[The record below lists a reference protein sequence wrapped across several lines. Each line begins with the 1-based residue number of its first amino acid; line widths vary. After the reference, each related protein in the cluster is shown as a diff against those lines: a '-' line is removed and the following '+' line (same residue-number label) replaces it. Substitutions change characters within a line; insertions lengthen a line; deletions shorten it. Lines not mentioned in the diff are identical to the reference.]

1 MKVNVIKD
9 KCIGCGNCVSLTES
23 VVFDF
28 DDEGFA
34 EAIVDVVP
42 EDLEETAKMA
52 IVQCPTEAI
61 EEVKETENSNEKDK
75 EVPELKEIEEE

>member
-23 VVFDF
+23 QIFDF
-28 DDEGFA
+28 DEEGFA
-34 EAIVDVVP
+34 ETIVKIVP

-52 IVQCPTEAI
+52 IEQCPTEAI
-61 EEVKETENSNEKDK
+61 EEIKEKEN
-75 EVPELKEIEEE
+75 

>member
-28 DDEGFA
+28 NEEGLA
-34 EAIVDVVP
+34 EAIVDTVP
-42 EDLEETAKMA
+42 EDLEETAKLA
-52 IVQCPTEAI
+52 IEQCPTEAI
-61 EEVKETENSNEKDK
+61 IEVDETEDEENKETEDEENNET
-75 EVPELKEIEEE
+75 EE